1 MLLERE
7 SYTCVGGWWDRK
19 GENEIDLVAEDE
31 LKRRLDF
38 YEIKRDSRDIS
49 LPRLEAKAK
58 AYFEKNG
65 GLKSNWV
72 IRHQALSLKDM

>member
-1 MLLERE
+1 MRFFDRE
-7 SYTCVGGWWDRK
+7 
-19 GENEIDLVAEDE
+19 AET
-31 LKRRLDF
+31 
-38 YEIKRDSRDIS
+38 
-49 LPRLEAKAK
+49 KAK